1 MFGKRVNNCV
11 KADESV
17 EFDQGAFDNIF
28 KPRIQY
34 KQDKKREPRPYDNH
48 PTKRSPQPYDKG
60 PNKDEKL
67 KEFQKNNIG
76 LLELGY
82 ATNDYR
88 NLQINR
94 V

>member
-1 MFGKRVNNCV
+1 DGKMGMQAYKDTKRKVPKKMFGKTVNNCV

-48 PTKRSPQPYDKG
+48 PT
-60 PNKDEKL
+60 
-67 KEFQKNNIG
+67 
-76 LLELGY
+76 
-82 ATNDYR
+82 
-88 NLQINR
+88 
-94 V
+94 